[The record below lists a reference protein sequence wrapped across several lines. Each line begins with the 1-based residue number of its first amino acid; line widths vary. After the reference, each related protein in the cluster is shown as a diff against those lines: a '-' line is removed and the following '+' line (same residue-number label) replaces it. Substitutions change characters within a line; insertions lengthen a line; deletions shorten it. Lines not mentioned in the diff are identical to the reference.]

1 MQRCWVLPNHSTAP
15 ESLFTKV
22 PRWENTAIAAL
33 PRPKEEQRKEGSS
46 FFCVH
51 PLGLSDLGSSTRL
64 CRDEQSLLADPIFVN
79 DETAHGIP
87 PVDPTA
93 LSWTFRWSSG
103 HRSNRPFT
111 SSHNLV
117 RPAVGNRGILPR
129 LPDRV
134 PTRHYWRCLGDLPCF
149 GRPIIL
155 RVHVQRF
162 RCVNDACPPPAV
174 GHPPPRTARCRA
186 RHTERLRSSHH
197 AIALAL
203 GGNPGARLATR
214 TGMPVGG
221 TTLLRRIR
229 EAPLEALPPARVLG
243 VDDWAWRKGQRYGTI
258 LCDLE
263 RDRVID
269 LLPDRTAETLATWLK
284 DHPSV
289 EIVVRDRAGAYGDGA
304 RQGAPQAIQVA
315 DRWHLLRNSGDA
327 LRGVLDHHHRDLDEA
342 ARIAAVTVEPAAND
356 NAPGATGDRDVE
368 PPITKAERRS
378 LDAQHRREARFDE
391 AVRLREQ
398 GMTLRGIAQA
408 LGIGRR
414 TVRRWLRAGHAPTWR
429 HADRGR
435 SSLDPFRDD
444 LEARWA
450 AGYRNGSGLWREV
463 RDRGFAGQSGIV
475 RQWAARRR
483 RQDPSADLTTPTNPP
498 KAQPPTARK
507 AARLLMSEPDKL
519 DEGDR
524 RFVTALLELS
534 PPIARAVELA
544 KAFSTMIRNG
554 LVDQLDGWIS
564 AAETGGFRGFAR
576 SLRQDH
582 DAVHAALTL
591 SWSTGPVEG
600 QINRL
605 KAIKRSMY
613 GRAGFDLLRH
623 RVLAAA

>member
-1 MQRCWVLPNHSTAP
+1 SCPACGVRSARVHS
-15 ESLFTKV
+15 
-22 PRWENTAIAAL
+22 
-33 PRPKEEQRKEGSS
+33 
-46 FFCVH
+46 
-51 PLGLSDLGSSTRL
+51 
-64 CRDEQSLLADPIFVN
+64 
-79 DETAHGIP
+79 
-87 PVDPTA
+87 
-93 LSWTFRWSSG
+93 
-103 HRSNRPFT
+103 
-111 SSHNLV
+111 
-117 RPAVGNRGILPR
+117 
-129 LPDRV
+129 
-134 PTRHYWRCLGDLPCF
+134 HYWRSLGDVPCLGRRL
-149 GRPIIL
+149 IL
-155 RVHVQRF
+155 LVRIRRF
-162 RCVNDACPPPAV
+162 RCVNSVCRQRTFAERPDAI
-174 GHPPPRTARCRA
+174 ARPRA
-186 RHTERLRSSHH
+186 RHTDRLRTLHH
-197 AIALAL
+197 AVALAL
-203 GGNPGARLATR
+203 GGNAGARMAGT
-214 TGMPVGG
+214 MAIPVGA

-229 EAPLEALPPARVLG
+229 EAPLEALPPTRVLG

-269 LLPDRTAETLATWLK
+269 LLPDRKAETLATWLK

-289 EIVVRDRAGAYGDGA
+289 GIVVRDRAGAYADGA

-327 LRGVLDHHHRDLDEA
+327 LRGLLDHHHRDLTEA

-368 PPITKAERRS
+368 PPVTKAERRS
-378 LDAQHRREARFDE
+378 LNARHQREARFKE
-391 AVRLREQ
+391 AVRLRAQ
-398 GMTLRGIAQA
+398 GMTMRGIAQA

-414 TVRRWLRAGHAPTWR
+414 TVRRWLQAGHAPTWR

-435 SSLDPFRDD
+435 SSLDPFRDY

-450 AGYRNGSGLWREV
+450 AGYRNGTGLWREI
-463 RDRGFAGQSGIV
+463 RERGFAGQSGIV

-524 RFVTALLELS
+524 RFVTALLELA
-534 PPIARAVELA
+534 PPVAQAVELT

-554 LVDQLDGWIS
+554 LADQLDGWIS
-564 AAETGGFRGFAR
+564 AAETRGFRGFAR

-582 DAVHAALTL
+582 DAVHAAMTL

-623 RVLAAA
+623 RVLTTA